1 VREISERSVAKEGAI
16 KEMKAVAVFPRTQ
29 EVKIIEHEVPELR
42 RPDQVKLRILDVGMC
57 GTDKEICAFEYGTP
71 PPGSDYLVI
80 GHESLG
86 EVIEVG
92 PAVSNVKVGD
102 LVVTTVRR
110 PCPHPECRP
119 CRAGY
124 PDFCSTG
131 DYTER
136 GIKGEHGF
144 MTEYVVDHQRSLH
157 VVPPQLRDVA
167 VLTEPLTIA
176 EKAIDQAWHIVRRL
190 PWLNLDSQ
198 EEARR
203 LNPTAVVL
211 GAGPVGLLG
220 VMKLMVAGWETSV
233 YALPPAPSPSS
244 DVVEAIGGKYYSQ
257 GKIPLEAQKALFGH
271 INLVYEATGASRLA
285 FEALKL
291 LGPNSVCIFTGIP
304 SLKGAIEIDADLLMR
319 NIVLK
324 NQLVFGTVNA
334 SAEDFDAAIRD
345 IDVFHQRWPEA
356 LGALITSRSAPEG
369 APGLLQGRRGG
380 IKNVITFHQNRQK
393 GDETNEPARSS

>member
-1 VREISERSVAKEGAI
+1 MKLKAIAKEGAI
-16 KEMKAVAVFPRTQ
+16 EEMKAVAVFPRTK
-29 EVKIIEHEVPELR
+29 EVRVIEHEAPHMTES
-42 RPDQVKLRILDVGMC
+42 DQVKLRILDIGLC

-92 PAVSNVKVGD
+92 PAVSKVKVGD

-110 PCPHPECRP
+110 PCPHQECRP

-124 PDFCSTG
+124 ADFCITG

-144 MTEYVVDHQRSLH
+144 MSEYVVDHERYMH
-157 VVPPQLRDVA
+157 VVPPELRDVA

-176 EKAIDQAWHIVRRL
+176 EKALDQVRHIVRRL
-190 PWLNLDSQ
+190 PWIDPNIP
-198 EEARR
+198 EEMRR
-203 LNPTAVVL
+203 LPLTTVVL

-220 VMKLMVAGWETSV
+220 AMTFIVAGCDTFV
-233 YALPPAPSPSS
+233 YALAPAPNPSS
-244 DVVEAIGGKYYSQ
+244 DIVEAIGGKYFSQ
-257 GKIPLEAQKALFGH
+257 GKVPVEAQKALFGRIH
-271 INLVYEATGASRLA
+271 LIYEATGVSRLA

-291 LGPNSVCIFTGIP
+291 LGPNSAFIFTGVP
-304 SLKGAIEIDADLLMR
+304 SLKGPIELDADLLMR

-324 NQLVFGTVNA
+324 NQIVFGTVNA
-334 SAEDFDAAIRD
+334 SSENFDEAIRD
-345 IDVFHQRWPEA
+345 ISVFNQCWPQA
-356 LGALITSRSAPEG
+356 LHALITSRSSPEE
-369 APGLLQGRRGG
+369 APGLLLGKIGG
-380 IKNVITFHQNRQK
+380 IKNVITF
-393 GDETNEPARSS
+393 SSATTREQGR